1 MLNGRINRK
10 TFIYGNLIALA
21 ILIFVTMLVMIPVA
35 ILELVMNNKTADS
48 VLNSAFYL
56 LALPVIIYIF
66 YICVLMVKRAHDLGW
81 PGLLIS
87 IGFVLSLVLAK
98 VLDINYFNMVAVL
111 VIVGLAIMPGA
122 KKRNNFGPTPRKKF
136 SFEALRIHV

>member
-35 ILELVMNNKTADS
+35 ILELVFNSKTVDS
-48 VLNSAFYL
+48 VLNTAFYL
-56 LALPVIIYIF
+56 LALPVVIYIF
-66 YICVLMVKRAHDLGW
+66 YICVLMVKRAHDIGW

-98 VLDINYFNMVAVL
+98 ALDINYFNMLAVL
-111 VIVGLAIMPGA
+111 ILVGLALVPGA
-122 KKRNNFGPTPRKKF
+122 KKTQ
-136 SFEALRIHV
+136 

>member
-21 ILIFVTMLVMIPVA
+21 ILIFVSMLVMIPVA

>member
-21 ILIFVTMLVMIPVA
+21 ILIFVTMLVMIPEA

-48 VLNSAFYL
+48 VLNSAVYL

-81 PGLLIS
+81 PGLLIL